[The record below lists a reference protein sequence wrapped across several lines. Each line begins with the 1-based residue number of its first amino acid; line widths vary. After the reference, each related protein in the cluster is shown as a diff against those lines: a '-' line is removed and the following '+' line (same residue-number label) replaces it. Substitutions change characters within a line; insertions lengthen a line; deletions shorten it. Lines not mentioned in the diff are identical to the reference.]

1 MARSVLIV
9 DDSAPFR
16 ATARAL
22 LRARGYEVVGAV
34 ADGASALEVAWR
46 LRPDGVLLDVNLPDG
61 DGLQLASRFAGDGY
75 SPVVVLVSMM
85 DAATFG
91 DRVAASGA
99 RGFVAKAS
107 LASPLLIELLGPP
120 SSAP

>member
-34 ADGASALEVAWR
+34 ADGASGLEAAWR

-91 DRVAASGA
+91 DGVAASGA

-107 LASPLLIELLGPP
+107 LASPLLVELLGPP
-120 SSAP
+120 SEAP